1 MIARTRSQRSFG
13 APSRLVVLAF
23 VAAVAAG
30 TLLFALPIARTDGAW
45 HLDLRSLFL
54 ATSAACVTGLDPV
67 GVGAALTPFGKAVLV
82 ALVELGGLGI
92 MTIGTFLFLAAGRSL
107 SVDEERSV
115 MNTRGTTA
123 PRQVTR
129 SAP

>member
-30 TLLFALPIARTDGAW
+30 ALLFALPVARTDGAW

-54 ATSAACVTGLDPV
+54 ATSDSSFVDGQLLRVDG
-67 GVGAALTPFGKAVLV
+67 GVD
-82 ALVELGGLGI
+82 I
-92 MTIGTFLFLAAGRSL
+92 
-107 SVDEERSV
+107 
-115 MNTRGTTA
+115 
-123 PRQVTR
+123 
-129 SAP
+129 